1 MRNEDDAGVW
11 QSASNNMRTYLAL
24 RERATAFRAD
34 PRVIDAMKAARLD
47 QLAVPALEAGE
58 SWRDLEDPSFDVES
72 AALRGSGYELLD
84 QLAIEHL
91 MGFSA

>member
-1 MRNEDDAGVW
+1 
-11 QSASNNMRTYLAL
+11 
-24 RERATAFRAD
+24 
-34 PRVIDAMKAARLD
+34 MKAARLD
-47 QLAVPALEAGE
+47 QLSVPTLSSGE

>member
-1 MRNEDDAGVW
+1 
-11 QSASNNMRTYLAL
+11 
-24 RERATAFRAD
+24 
-34 PRVIDAMKAARLD
+34 
-47 QLAVPALEAGE
+47 
-58 SWRDLEDPSFDVES
+58 VES

>member
-11 QSASNNMRTYLAL
+11 QSASNNMRTYLGL
-24 RERATAFRAD
+24 RERAKAFRAD
-34 PRVIDAMKAARLD
+34 PRVVDAMKAARLD
-47 QLAVPALEAGE
+47 QLSVPTLSSGE